1 VLRIYL
7 AGQLGIELDGRFLG
21 GGDLPLRQGRL
32 AFAYLACERER
43 AVTRHELAQAIWG
56 DALAAAWDSGLTA
69 LISKL
74 RSAFSRIGLDDRAVL
89 TTTDGGYW
97 MQLPPGSWVD
107 LEVAR
112 RSLHNAESAAGA
124 GSFNTAYGDA
134 VVAATILR
142 RPFLEGSDEPWVHSR
157 RRILHAQRVRA
168 LDCLVDV
175 LAWNDEPALALTH
188 ASEAIELE
196 PYRERGYQRLMRL
209 HSQLGDRAQALRV
222 FERCRTLLSEE
233 LGVDPSPETMSV
245 HRELLSSTSISIP
258 KPK

>member
-1 VLRIYL
+1 LGVLRIYL
-7 AGQLGIELDGRFLG
+7 AGQLGIELDGRFLSG
-21 GGDLPLRQGRL
+21 ADMPLRQGRL

-43 AVTRHELAQAIWG
+43 PVTRHELAQAIWG

-74 RSAFSRIGLDDRAVL
+74 RSAFGRIGLDGRSVL

-97 MQLPPGSWVD
+97 MRLLTGSWVD

-112 RSLHNAESAAGA
+112 HSLHNAESAAA
-124 GSFNTAYGDA
+124 KGSFNTAYGDA
-134 VVAATILR
+134 VVATTILR
-142 RPFLEGSDEPWVHSR
+142 RQFLEGNDEPWIHNR

-175 LAWNDEPALALTH
+175 LAWNGEPALALTH

-209 HSQLGDRAQALRV
+209 HSQLGDRGQALQV

-245 HRELLSSTSISIP
+245 HRELLS
-258 KPK
+258 